1 MVNQALIAKKA
12 GVSISMVSRVLSGW
26 ADSGGVAKANAE
38 KIRRIASQL
47 GYRPNLAGRML
58 RTNKSKTVGLL
69 FSSQSHLYRE
79 LVPDLQKR
87 LFAHGYS
94 AVCGFWNT
102 ADDADAV
109 IGALSSGW
117 VDGVIAGHPPAEMQ
131 RLGVQA
137 PTIHFI
143 YDARDRDCVIVDKAD
158 ALRKVI
164 GYLTSLGHNRML
176 FLGSGMQEGGDML
189 GEYRAAGLV
198 AGVYD
203 WKSRF
208 FLPAIRSE
216 LVETLR
222 TALSRPDGD
231 RPTALVCGDD
241 AMAVLCVTILQNMG
255 KRVPGDLS
263 VVGAENLDIGQIAM
277 PAITTCGPH
286 REKIADALVNTLL
299 ARLDKPESPP
309 RRIILPSEVIVR
321 ESTGPRKAPRPTR
334 RF

>member
-12 GVSISMVSRVLSGW
+12 GVSIPMVSRVLSGW

-38 KIRRIASQL
+38 RIRRIASQL

-79 LVPDLQKR
+79 LVPELQKR
-87 LFAHGYS
+87 LFEHGYS

-109 IGALSSGW
+109 IGAMSGGW
-117 VDGVIAGHPPAEMQ
+117 VDGVIAGHPPAEMR
-131 RLGVQA
+131 RLGLRA
-137 PTIHFI
+137 PTIHFM
-143 YDARDRDCVIVDKAD
+143 YDEEGCDGVIVDKAD
-158 ALRKVI
+158 ILRIVI
-164 GYLTSLGHNRML
+164 GHLTALGHARML
-176 FLGSGMQEGGDML
+176 FVGSGKHEGGDML

-198 AGVYD
+198 VGVHD

-208 FLPAIRSE
+208 FLPDIRAE
-216 LVETLR
+216 LVEILR
-222 TALSRPDGD
+222 GALSRPDGD
-231 RPTALVCGDD
+231 RPTAIVCGDD

-255 KRVPGDLS
+255 LRVPRDVS

-277 PAITTCGPH
+277 PSITTCGPS
-286 REKIADALVNTLL
+286 RDKIADALVDTLL
-299 ARLDKPESPP
+299 ARLAEPDSPA
-309 RRIILPSEVIVR
+309 RHVIVPSEIIVR
-321 ESTGPRKAPRPTR
+321 ESTGAAP
-334 RF
+334 